1 MNIKVIVR
9 EVKMISMQHAKNRD
23 ILFPPGI
30 KNDANICYANS
41 ILQCMYSEEV
51 FVRACDWLK
60 SRCNCEAGVALMT
73 HDPVISF

>member
-1 MNIKVIVR
+1 
-9 EVKMISMQHAKNRD
+9 MISVQHTKNMYNRD
-23 ILFPPGI
+23 I
-30 KNDANICYANS
+30 KNDANICYANI

-51 FVRACDWLK
+51 FVRTCDWMK